1 MGWVS
6 KLVSLISFIPIFWHI
21 LSPNDIILWAST
33 ACTKR
38 YSCHVIVTWHLH
50 CSHVTSRSTLWNGI
64 QNIILMQWPSVI
76 MWLTG
81 SLVWW
86 RLIHESLHFTESWA
100 ALNAIY
106 PVSGCGCVH
115 PTHDGQAETV
125 WMTLKDD
132 NYDCQR
138 QGVVHRT
145 QTHTHTHHLYYTHT
159 HTHTYSICTHSTHSL
174 THNLHKSLH
183 HMLHFKK
190 MYIKSLDHWMNYI
203 SFNKHKS

>member
-1 MGWVS
+1 
-6 KLVSLISFIPIFWHI
+6 
-21 LSPNDIILWAST
+21 
-33 ACTKR
+33 
-38 YSCHVIVTWHLH
+38 
-50 CSHVTSRSTLWNGI
+50 
-64 QNIILMQWPSVI
+64 MQWPSVVI

-81 SLVWW
+81 SLLWW
-86 RLIHESLHFTESWA
+86 RLIHESLHFTEFWA

-145 QTHTHTHHLYYTHT
+145 QTHTHTICTTHT
-159 HTHTYSICTHSTHSL
+159 HTHTHTVYALTHSL
-174 THNLHKSLH
+174 THSLTTYTRVYITCCISKNCTSNHWIIEWITLALTNTNLNAIFTHYAH
-183 HMLHFKK
+183 C
-190 MYIKSLDHWMNYI
+190 MYILYMQM
-203 SFNKHKS
+203 